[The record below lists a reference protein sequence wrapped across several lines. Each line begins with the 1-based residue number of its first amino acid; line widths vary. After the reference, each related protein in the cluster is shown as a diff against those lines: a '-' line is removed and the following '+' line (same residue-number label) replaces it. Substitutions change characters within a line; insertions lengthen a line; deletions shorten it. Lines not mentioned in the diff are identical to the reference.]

1 MLKELGIDKPVI
13 NIPGCPAHPDW
24 ILLTLGAV
32 ILGKI
37 KVPEDLPAVLD
48 EYGRPKVFFPPDH
61 TVHDNCPRRGYY
73 DRGEFDEEVGGA
85 RSACGNL
92 DAKLLMPMQT
102 VESAGGMAQSACVP
116 KQAAPA

>member
-37 KVPEDLPAVLD
+37 KLPDDLPSSS
-48 EYGRPKVFFPPDH
+48 R
-61 TVHDNCPRRGYY
+61 
-73 DRGEFDEEVGGA
+73 
-85 RSACGNL
+85 
-92 DAKLLMPMQT
+92 
-102 VESAGGMAQSACVP
+102 
-116 KQAAPA
+116 